1 MLSRIS
7 NFIYYIYGNK
17 IFSYHI
23 FSNFIFILHN
33 CIATVILLRQSHN
46 QLFDFRINLWYIF
59 IIEEYTLFLYGGM
72 CMTFLTN
79 EQQEQ
84 LQLLE
89 EQLAEAIAQFHF
101 QTRQAELHKI
111 IEQALAK
118 PSPPYQPTPRGCG
131 LVEEN
136 LCENTNK

>member
-1 MLSRIS
+1 
-7 NFIYYIYGNK
+7 
-17 IFSYHI
+17 
-23 FSNFIFILHN
+23 
-33 CIATVILLRQSHN
+33 
-46 QLFDFRINLWYIF
+46 
-59 IIEEYTLFLYGGM
+59 
-72 CMTFLTN
+72 MTFLTN